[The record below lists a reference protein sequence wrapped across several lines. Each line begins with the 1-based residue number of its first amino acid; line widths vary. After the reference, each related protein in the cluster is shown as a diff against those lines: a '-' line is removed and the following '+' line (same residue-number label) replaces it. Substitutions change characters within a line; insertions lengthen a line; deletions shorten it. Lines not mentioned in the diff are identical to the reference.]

1 MRTKTIKFNGRAY
14 VKVATANGIKLSR
27 FALAICL
34 IIFCTSCSERES
46 GRKIPSMSTQVV
58 AKAESNDFIRF
69 SSKNVTE
76 TLYQGATGYYYIVY
90 NDIDDGMDNE
100 LLQVD
105 TETLRRIEAAM
116 STKEGKLK
124 GYLIEKDGQYIY
136 CHDRPQE

>member
-46 GRKIPSMSTQVV
+46 GRKIPSMPTQVV

-69 SSKNVTE
+69 SSKNV
-76 TLYQGATGYYYIVY
+76 
-90 NDIDDGMDNE
+90 
-100 LLQVD
+100 